1 MIIRWISLVPSK
13 IVKILE
19 VGAESSEYLAA
30 SLNCATTD
38 KNDFRSPL
46 RVGVPP
52 PILVP
57 HTGYRPQGRRYA
69 CWSAEFSTGP
79 SR

>member
-1 MIIRWISLVPSK
+1 
-13 IVKILE
+13 
-19 VGAESSEYLAA
+19 
-30 SLNCATTD
+30 
-38 KNDFRSPL
+38 
-46 RVGVPP
+46 VGVPP